1 VRLELRRSGGFAGIA
16 RSASVD
22 TADLP
27 AEEADELAGLLERS
41 GVLRAGRDAGRPARS
56 PGAPDRFRYRLVVER
71 REERVEVGFGEEAMG
86 PELRALVERLLAAG

>member
-1 VRLELRRSGGFAGIA
+1 VRLELRRSGGFAGIT

-22 TADLP
+22 TAELP
-27 AEEADELAGLLERS
+27 SQEADELTGLVERS
-41 GVLRAGRDAGRPARS
+41 GVLHEPPARPARA

-71 REERVEVGFGEEAMG
+71 REERVEVAFGEETMG

>member
-1 VRLELRRSGGFAGIA
+1 MRLELRRSGGFAGIT

-27 AEEADELAGLLERS
+27 SEEADELAGLLERS
-41 GVLRAGRDAGRPARS
+41 GVLHESPGRRGPT

-71 REERVEVGFGEEAMG
+71 REERVEVSFGEEAMG
-86 PELRALVERLLAAG
+86 PDLRALVDRLLASR

>member
-1 VRLELRRSGGFAGIA
+1 VRLELRRSGGFAGIT

-27 AEEADELAGLLERS
+27 SEEADELAGLLERS
-41 GVLRAGRDAGRPARS
+41 GVLHSAAGGPARA

-71 REERVEVGFGEEAMG
+71 REERVEVAFSEEAMG
-86 PELRALVERLLAAG
+86 PELRALVERLLASG

>member
-1 VRLELRRSGGFAGIA
+1 VRLELRRSGGFAGIV

-41 GVLRAGRDAGRPARS
+41 GVLRGGGPPARS
-56 PGAPDRFRYRLVVER
+56 PGTPDRFRYRLIVERHEER
-71 REERVEVGFGEEAMG
+71 REVAFGEEMMG
-86 PELRALVERLLAAG
+86 PELRALVERLLAAS

>member
-1 VRLELRRSGGFAGIA
+1 MRLELRRSGGFAGIT

-27 AEEADELAGLLERS
+27 SEEADELAGLLERS
-41 GVLRAGRDAGRPARS
+41 GVLHSAAGGPARA

-71 REERVEVGFGEEAMG
+71 REERVEVAFGEEAMG
-86 PELRALVERLLAAG
+86 PELRALVERLLGSR